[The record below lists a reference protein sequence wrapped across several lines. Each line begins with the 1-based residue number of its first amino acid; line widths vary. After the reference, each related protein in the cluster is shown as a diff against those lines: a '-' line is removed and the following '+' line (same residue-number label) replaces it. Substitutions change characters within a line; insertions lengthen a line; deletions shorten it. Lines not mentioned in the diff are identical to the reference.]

1 MKGILASNDGYGHMT
16 VISKDQDGE
25 IKVQPGRTFISGL
38 QIGDILEIDAE
49 PGYIPTVVSRIEA
62 KPQGTRF
69 CVACLVYYPAN
80 EVGEREVSQKWGM
93 AYFSECRFGHSLG
106 SRIEVGE
113 LESARLN
120 RQIRR
125 PMSEFLAERELEK
138 DRWPSGPISLPDAA
152 EIAAKEEKEAG
163 KLVSS
168 NRLAETNFGNLME
181 AEESA
186 EDGDPNAIR
195 FFEYFDK

>member
-1 MKGILASNDGYGHMT
+1 MKGILASNDGCGHMT
-16 VISKDQDGE
+16 VVITKDEE

-69 CVACLVYYPAN
+69 CVSCRIYYPAN
-80 EVGEREVSQKWGM
+80 EIKEREFSQKWGM

-113 LESARLN
+113 FEAARLN

-125 PMSEFLAERELEK
+125 PMAEFLAERELEN
-138 DRWPSGPISLPDAA
+138 DPWPSGSMSLPDAA
-152 EIAAKEEKEAG
+152 EIAAKEQKEAD
-163 KLVSS
+163 KLALS
-168 NRLAETNFGNLME
+168 NRLAETDFSNLMD
-181 AEESA
+181 AEEAA